1 MSHNSAASIAW
12 AKRNPDKVRETKR
25 RFRERHKERIKA
37 ERAAASAA
45 NREKRNEAVR
55 QWVAANPEMAAA
67 QRLRARLR
75 KMQRK
80 TENSLKFNYNV
91 TADQYARLSESQDN
105 LCAICRKPNDTARTK
120 RLFVDH
126 NHTTGRL
133 RALLCHS
140 CNAGLGYFKEDP
152 ALFLRAVAY
161 LKAFEGEPE
170 HPEWDQDAV
179 LGLGRAGWEDWL

>member
-1 MSHNSAASIAW
+1 MSAASVSW
-12 AKRNPDKVRETKR
+12 AKRNPERVKEIKR
-25 RFRERHKERIKA
+25 AFRERHRDRIKA

-55 QWVAANPEMAAA
+55 KWVAENPEMAAA
-67 QRLRARLR
+67 QRVRGRLR
-75 KMQRK
+75 SMQRK
-80 TENSLKFNYNV
+80 QGGNLRLNYGI
-91 TADQYARLSESQDN
+91 TAEQYERLLLAQGGC
-105 LCAICRKPNDTARTK
+105 CAICRKPNDTTRTK

-126 NHTTGRL
+126 DHTTGRV

-161 LKAFEGEPE
+161 IKAFDGEPE

-179 LGLGRAGWEDWL
+179 LVLGRAGWEDWT